1 VPDHVVARSIAQ
13 ARSDGYS
20 RDLGSSEPSSAEK
33 CPSDTARL
41 YRDGSVTPYRVWQ
54 GTQNS
59 ESLTFSGL
67 SGEAQMTTKKVV
79 GWLVVIFVVFFIV
92 TQPSQAANIAHD
104 LWNGIINIFHGIGDF
119 ISSL

>member
-1 VPDHVVARSIAQ
+1 MPVGHGPVISRRQCDALPCVARYA
-13 ARSDGYS
+13 
-20 RDLGSSEPSSAEK
+20 
-33 CPSDTARL
+33 
-41 YRDGSVTPYRVWQ
+41 
-54 GTQNS
+54 NS

>member
-1 VPDHVVARSIAQ
+1 
-13 ARSDGYS
+13 
-20 RDLGSSEPSSAEK
+20 
-33 CPSDTARL
+33 
-41 YRDGSVTPYRVWQ
+41 
-54 GTQNS
+54 
-59 ESLTFSGL
+59 
-67 SGEAQMTTKKVV
+67 MTTKKVV